1 MQISPQKFSGSFIQ
15 FAFMLAIVVTC
26 PSASRLKQ
34 QPTEPAHV
42 VAPGRCID
50 QKAEGKEMNRL
61 SGRKGD
67 KQMATSPELCPRQTP
82 PPSTAVRR
90 PG

>member
-1 MQISPQKFSGSFIQ
+1 MQISPQKFSDCFIR
-15 FAFMLAIVVTC
+15 FVFMLAILVTC

-42 VAPGRCID
+42 LAPGRCID
-50 QKAEGKEMNRL
+50 QKAEGKDMNRL
-61 SGRKGD
+61 SGRKD
-67 KQMATSPELCPRQTP
+67 KQMATSPEFCPRQTP
-82 PPSTAVRR
+82 PASTNVRR